1 MFGFK
6 KRWIEVK
13 KIPGVLKKT
22 VFRREIFFW
31 IRKEVFDFIPIER
44 MNELRMKHYPAHLK
58 AKPLKDGYLIL
69 HGKTFD
75 ADGNVV
81 NFTRYKGSIN
91 YYKRHSYRK
100 LINEN

>member
-44 MNELRMKHYPAHLK
+44 MNLQ
-58 AKPLKDGYLIL
+58 D
-69 HGKTFD
+69 T
-75 ADGNVV
+75 
-81 NFTRYKGSIN
+81 KGASII
-91 YYKRHSYRK
+91 
-100 LINEN
+100 INGIHTEN